1 MAKPIKETPILYGD
15 EARRFEL
22 RMQSPVKLSIERL
35 QKMKEDYEFLR
46 SRAVN
51 CAF

>member
-15 EARRFEL
+15 EARKFEL
-22 RMQSPVKLSIERL
+22 KMQNPIKISAERQ
-35 QKMKEDYEFLR
+35 QKMQEDYEFLR

-51 CAF
+51 CVF